1 MIKSQRSLSP
11 HSHSI
16 EGHRLYAIVQLTRLK
31 LANWPIPKPP
41 RCPMRLWLARDMMLG
56 ENHHCPA
63 EASVRVNTASGLLG
77 WTVGGTMSKDQNR
90 RIQQRM
96 RRYVSRDTIERR
108 LERYTMGYEQL
119 MRQSIPQARLLRYA
133 GRS

>member
-1 MIKSQRSLSP
+1 
-11 HSHSI
+11 
-16 EGHRLYAIVQLTRLK
+16 
-31 LANWPIPKPP
+31 
-41 RCPMRLWLARDMMLG
+41 MRLWLVRDMMLN

-63 EASVRVNTASGLLG
+63 EALAKVNIASGLLG
-77 WTVGGTMSKDQNR
+77 WTVGGEMSKDQNR

-108 LERYTMGYEQL
+108 LERYTIGYEQL
-119 MRQSIPQARLLRYA
+119 MRQSIPQARLLRYV